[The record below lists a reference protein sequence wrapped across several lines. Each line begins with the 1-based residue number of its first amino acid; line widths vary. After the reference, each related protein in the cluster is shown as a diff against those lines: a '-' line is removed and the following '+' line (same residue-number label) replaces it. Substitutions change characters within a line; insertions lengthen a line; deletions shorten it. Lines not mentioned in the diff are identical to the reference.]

1 MSRSKVVDER
11 QELKLGKPENDG
23 GAPSAKEARPVVGL
37 VLGVVGVVLMVL
49 SFLLP
54 S

>member
-1 MSRSKVVDER
+1 MSRSKLVDER
-11 QELKLGKPENDG
+11 QEPKLGKPEDDG
-23 GAPSAKEARPVVGL
+23 SAPSAKEGRPIVAL

-54 S
+54 T

>member
-1 MSRSKVVDER
+1 VSRSKVADER

-23 GAPSAKEARPVVGL
+23 GAPIAKEGRPVVAL
-37 VLGVVGVVLMVL
+37 VLGMVGVVLMVL

>member
-23 GAPSAKEARPVVGL
+23 GAPSAKEGRPGVAL
-37 VLGVVGVVLMVL
+37 VLVMVGVVLMVL

>member
-1 MSRSKVVDER
+1 MSE
-11 QELKLGKPENDG
+11 ELKLGVPENDG
-23 GAPSAKEARPVVGL
+23 APSTKEGRPVVAL

>member
-11 QELKLGKPENDG
+11 QELKPGKPENES
-23 GAPSAKEARPVVGL
+23 GAPSAKEGRPVVAL
-37 VLGVVGVVLMVL
+37 VLGMVGVVLMVL